1 VKQTPKQFFASP
13 AGKLTLAVIAMVLC
27 WTVLIVYLS
36 NTSAGGTW
44 FPTEADMNRV
54 RQDIK
59 KDTNTYNTELAKQT
73 AFEELQDQYE
83 DSLLSYWNAD
93 RDGDPATELRNLI
106 NDAAQN
112 AKANLQTLGSVRVSN
127 INNELSY
134 ADLDFTVV
142 DEYSKIIRFFAEVE
156 KCTPRLAWRRVEI
169 RLEPNRARAVTGPG
183 ARPGARPGAAA
194 TTAAT
199 TPTAQMFRTTGQ
211 VRVIKYSPAGNTA
224 KVTTSTAS
232 KTTTASASKTT
243 AAPAAGTTAP
253 AAGATTPAAG
263 ATTPTTPA
271 AGAATPAAA
280 RPATTNQPAAASAA
294 ATPAQQGPAANAT
307 TN

>member
-1 VKQTPKQFFASP
+1 MKQTPKQFFGTP

-73 AFEELQDQYE
+73 AFEELQDKYE

-112 AKANLQTLGSVRVSN
+112 AKANLQTLGSVRLSN

-156 KCTPRLAWRRVEI
+156 KCTPRLSWRRVEI
-169 RLEPNRARAVTGPG
+169 RVEPNRARAVTGPG
-183 ARPGARPGAAA
+183 ARPGTTTTTA
-194 TTAAT
+194 TT
-199 TPTAQMFRTTGQ
+199 TPAQMYRTTGQ
-211 VRVIKYSPAGNTA
+211 VRVIRYSPAGNTA
-224 KVTTSTAS
+224 KVTSSAA
-232 KTTTASASKTT
+232 KTTGT
-243 AAPAAGTTAP
+243 AAK
-253 AAGATTPAAG
+253 ATTPAAG
-263 ATTPTTPA
+263 ATTTPAAGAAPKTTPA
-271 AGAATPAAA
+271 AGAAAPAATTTPA
-280 RPATTNQPAAASAA
+280 TNQPAAASAA

-307 TN
+307 NK

>member
-1 VKQTPKQFFASP
+1 MKQTPKQFFATP
-13 AGKLTLAVIAMVLC
+13 AGKLALAVTAMVLC

-36 NTSAGGTW
+36 KTSAGGTW
-44 FPTEADMNRV
+44 FPSEADIEGV
-54 RQDIK
+54 RTDIK
-59 KDTNTYNTELAKQT
+59 KDTNALHAAEAELD
-73 AFEELQDQYE
+73 AFEDLQASYE
-83 DSLLSYWNAD
+83 DSLASYWNAD
-93 RDGDPATELRNLI
+93 RDGQPETELRNLVST
-106 NDAAQN
+106 AAQN
-112 AKANLQTLGSVRVSN
+112 AEANIQTLGSVRTSN

-142 DEYSKIIRFFAEVE
+142 DEYSKVVRFFAEIE
-156 KCTPRLAWRRVEI
+156 KCTPRLSWRRVEI

-183 ARPGARPGAAA
+183 ARPGAAATAAA
-194 TTAAT
+194 

-224 KVTTSTAS
+224 KVTTSSTA
-232 KTTTASASKTT
+232 KTTTTASTARATT
-243 AAPAAGTTAP
+243 TP
-253 AAGATTPAAG
+253 AAGAAAAATPAAG

-271 AGAATPAAA
+271 AGAVTPAATTPA

>member
-1 VKQTPKQFFASP
+1 MKQTPKQFFATP

-36 NTSAGGTW
+36 KTSAGGTW
-44 FPTEADMNRV
+44 FPSEADIEGV
-54 RQDIK
+54 RADIK
-59 KDTNTYNTELAKQT
+59 KDTNALHAAEAELD
-73 AFEELQDQYE
+73 AFEDLQADYE
-83 DSLLSYWNAD
+83 DSLASYWNAD
-93 RDGDPATELRNLI
+93 RDGQPETELRNLVST
-106 NDAAQN
+106 AAQN
-112 AKANLQTLGSVRVSN
+112 AEANIQTLGSVRTSN

-142 DEYSKIIRFFAEVE
+142 DEYSKVIRFFAEIE
-156 KCTPRLAWRRVEI
+156 KCTPRLSWRRVEI
-169 RLEPNRARAVTGPG
+169 RLEPNRARAVTAPG
-183 ARPGARPGAAA
+183 AARPGVARTGAAA

-224 KVTTSTAS
+224 KVTASTSS
-232 KTTTASASKTT
+232 KTTTTASAASRAT
-243 AAPAAGTTAP
+243 APAAGTA
-253 AAGATTPAAG
+253 TPAAG
-263 ATTPTTPA
+263 ATAPTTPA
-271 AGAATPAAA
+271 AGAAAPAANPSQ
-280 RPATTNQPAAASAA
+280 PATTNQSAAASAA

>member
-1 VKQTPKQFFASP
+1 MKQTPKQFFATP

-36 NTSAGGTW
+36 KTSAGGTW
-44 FPTEADMNRV
+44 FPSEADIEGV
-54 RQDIK
+54 RTDIK
-59 KDTNTYNTELAKQT
+59 KDTNALHAAEAELD
-73 AFEELQDQYE
+73 AFEDLQANYE
-83 DSLLSYWNAD
+83 DSLAGYWNAD
-93 RDGDPATELRNLI
+93 RDGQPETELRNLVST
-106 NDAAQN
+106 AAQN
-112 AKANLQTLGSVRVSN
+112 AEANLQNLGSVRTSN

-134 ADLDFTVV
+134 ADLDFTLV
-142 DEYSKIIRFFAEVE
+142 DEYSKVIRFFAEVE

-183 ARPGARPGAAA
+183 TRPGAAA
-194 TTAAT
+194 TAAT
-199 TPTAQMFRTTGQ
+199 TTPPAQMFRTTGQ

-224 KVTTSTAS
+224 KVTSTAAKTTTTSTSTAAR
-232 KTTTASASKTT
+232 TTATPAGAASTPAAGGA
-243 AAPAAGTTAP
+243 AAPATTPAGATTAP
-253 AAGATTPAAG
+253 AAT
-263 ATTPTTPA
+263 
-271 AGAATPAAA
+271 